1 MPAFAR
7 FHARACP
14 DSQLSLPLYV
24 SRVPAGFP
32 SAADNFSDQR
42 IDFNELLIRRE
53 EQCFCVQV
61 QGNSMQGVGIFSGD
75 LLVVDRSLIA
85 RPGDIV
91 VAAIND
97 EALVKEL
104 IQQDGLHYLKSHH
117 PDYPPIAI
125 AGDNDVS
132 IWGVVCHC
140 IHSLR

>member
-1 MPAFAR
+1 MPTAAR
-7 FHARACP
+7 FHARAHS
-14 DSQLSLPLYV
+14 DLQMSLPLYV
-24 SRVPAGFP
+24 SRVPAGYP
-32 SAADNFSDQR
+32 SAAEDFSDSR

-53 EQCFCVQV
+53 EHCFVV
-61 QGNSMQGVGIFSGD
+61 TVVGESMQGAGILSGD

-85 RPGDIV
+85 KPGDIV

-104 IQQDGLHYLKSHH
+104 IVLDGLHYLQSHH

-132 IWGVVCHC
+132 IWGVVCHA